1 MTRARQPETTW
12 DCRRGRID
20 CAGHLVDA
28 REQRGRHGEAEGL
41 RSDASKTWHE
51 RHLQIYRLRRD
62 AELSARIRRVARHR
76 SLVVIASFTTAM
88 LVAFVAPRLAFG
100 LICAAAILPVR
111 PDVCGSRP

>member
-1 MTRARQPETTW
+1 MARARQPETTW
-12 DCRRGRID
+12 DCRRGRTD

-62 AELSARIRRVARHR
+62 ADLSARIRRVARHR

-88 LVAFVAPRLAFG
+88 LVAFVAPRLGFG
-100 LICAAAILPVR
+100 LICGPLILHFWPEA
-111 PDVCGSRP
+111 PGSRL